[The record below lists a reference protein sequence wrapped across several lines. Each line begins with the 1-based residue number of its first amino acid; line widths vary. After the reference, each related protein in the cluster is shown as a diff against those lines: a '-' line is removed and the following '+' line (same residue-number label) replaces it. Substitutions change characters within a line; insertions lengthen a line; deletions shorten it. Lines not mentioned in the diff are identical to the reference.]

1 MGREPAARFFE
12 RAVTIHRFDCEA
24 VAETGAAITD
34 NDRADEAVLARE
46 MREEAT
52 IRYAV
57 AARPP
62 YDGMRR
68 AIGHLAGLLILV
80 EAGGRRDV
88 LDLPET
94 AAARERWHE
103 LQDMLAALAAPPGQA
118 AHLSHLRHA
127 HAAIGLV
134 LDGFDAARGE
144 RDWRRRID
152 EAGCRIKEAYAHLQ
166 RASEPRAGMAM
177 IDFNHACC
185 SCAQR
190 WRQEGGSYGSVFD
203 LGA

>member
-1 MGREPAARFFE
+1 MDRGAAGRFFE

-24 VAETGAAITD
+24 VAEAGAVAPNRRRGDDLTS
-34 NDRADEAVLARE
+34 E
-46 MREEAT
+46 MREEAA
-52 IRYAV
+52 IRYAMG
-57 AARPP
+57 AQPL

-68 AIGHLAGLLILV
+68 AIGHLAGLLILI

-94 AAARERWHE
+94 AVARERWHE
-103 LQDMLAALAAPPGQA
+103 LREMLSALAAPPGQE
-118 AHLSHLRHA
+118 AHLSHLGQA
-127 HAAIGLV
+127 HAALGQV
-134 LDGFDAARGE
+134 LDGFDAARSA
-144 RDWRRRID
+144 RDWRRRIA
-152 EAGCRIKEAYAHLQ
+152 EAGGRIKEAYAHLQ

-190 WRQEGGSYGSVFD
+190 WRQEGGDNGSVFN